1 MNLFQTLWTV
11 LTTPNEGLIGII
23 FNDFGFPFIYIE
35 AIVTSLLFTQI
46 LNIKYTKKQFITYV
60 LVIAITSAFVNFILP
75 KPFSAYINMIIE
87 LVLIIFIFKIN
98 FFKAILAEFTHFLVI
113 VVLEAIFGKL
123 FTLLFSV
130 DYGDLYLIPITRLLI
145 TVLIYMS
152 MYLIYKIIEHYN
164 INIVLLENMSKKN
177 KIMLILNFIFA
188 LITIGI
194 QFYILVFYMKELPLY
209 IVLMSAV
216 SLVAYFTISI
226 FSLLKTTKLEETS
239 KSLEEAQLYNKTLQL
254 LHDNLRT
261 FKHDFANTMQSIQGY
276 IANNDMKGLEKYY
289 KGISNEC
296 NISNN
301 LTALSP
307 TLINDP
313 ALYSLIASKYLLAGE
328 HNITFNI
335 DIRINFRELKIE
347 PYTLTKILGIL
358 LDNAIEAAKTSDEK
372 EIIFEVNPPFTNS
385 TVKKY
390 VVSVQ
395 NTYSNKDVDV
405 DRIREKGYTSKSEE
419 DGSHGLGLW
428 EVNKILRKSKNLNL
442 HTTKDSK
449 FFRQDLEIFDE
460 SSRE

>member
-60 LVIAITSAFVNFILP
+60 LVISTISGLVNAFLG
-75 KPFSAYINMIIE
+75 KPYSTYINM
-87 LVLIIFIFKIN
+87 VLGILLIKFIFN
-98 FFKAILAEFTHFLVI
+98 TSFFKGILAEFIPMMINTVFELIFCKLYIMLFNGSYEDIYSIPLVRLPI
-113 VVLEAIFGKL
+113 AI
-123 FTLLFSV
+123 
-130 DYGDLYLIPITRLLI
+130 
-145 TVLIYMS
+145 LIYLS
-152 MYLIYKIIEHYN
+152 IYLIYRFAKYYKVI
-164 INIVLLENMSKKN
+164 IVLLENMDKKN
-177 KIMLILNFIFA
+177 KIILILNFTFA
-188 LITIGI
+188 VIAIGI
-194 QFYILVFYMKELPLY
+194 QFYIIGFYLSKLPLF
-209 IVLMSAV
+209 IILMSV
-216 SLVAYFTISI
+216 ISLVAYFTISI
-226 FSLLKTTKLEETS
+226 FSLLKTNKLEETS

-261 FKHDFANTMQSIQGY
+261 FKHDFANIMQSIQGY

-289 KGISNEC
+289 KGIHNEC
-296 NISNN
+296 TISSN

-307 TLINDP
+307 TLIADP
-313 ALYSLIASKYLLAGE
+313 ALYSLIASKYLLAGKYD
-328 HNITFNI
+328 ITFNI
-335 DIRINFRELKIE
+335 DIRINFKELKIE
-347 PYTLTKILGIL
+347 PYVLTRILGIL

-405 DRIREKGYTSKSEE
+405 DRIREKGYTSKSVEE
-419 DGSHGLGLW
+419 GSHVLGLW